1 MKIAIGSDKSG
12 FAVKE
17 AVKAYLSGAGLVFDD
32 LGTTDLNEVHPYYQ
46 VAGEVAPLL
55 QAGVYDRAVLI
66 CGTGAG
72 MCVVSNKF
80 RGVYAVACESVYAAK
95 MARAINNA
103 NILCLGGWILAWNRF
118 PWFAKGQRHT
128 YLILWAGFILLM
140 NGLCVL
146 ALYLASLFLG
156 QNVLSLLPEYPLYI
170 TIPVLELA
178 FAAYEVIYSLCIK
191 LFDSRL
197 RDIITPRR

>member
-17 AVKAYLSGAGLVFDD
+17 AVKAYLSETGADFDD
-32 LGTTDLNEVHPYYQ
+32 LGTTDLNEIHPYYQ
-46 VAGEVAPLL
+46 VAGEVAPLV

-103 NILCLGGWILAWNRF
+103 QILCMGGWVVGPEMAVEMVRTFLATAWC
-118 PWFAKGQRHT
+118 QD
-128 YLILWAGFILLM
+128 
-140 NGLCVL
+140 
-146 ALYLASLFLG
+146 
-156 QNVLSLLPEYPLYI
+156 
-170 TIPVLELA
+170 LEDWRA
-178 FAAYEVIYSLCIK
+178 ENMHRFAARLDAIESGIYGE
-191 LFDSRL
+191 R
-197 RDIITPRR
+197 